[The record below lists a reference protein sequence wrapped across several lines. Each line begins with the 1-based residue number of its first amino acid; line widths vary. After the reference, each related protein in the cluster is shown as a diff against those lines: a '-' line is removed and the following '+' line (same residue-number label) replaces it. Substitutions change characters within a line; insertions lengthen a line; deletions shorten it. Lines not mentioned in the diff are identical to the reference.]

1 MNCFTFKKSFLFLNS
16 SVFISGIGFVSAFL
30 NLQDSEH
37 TDPDIVRVMPLL
49 TRSSTRL
56 PALDQKQI
64 SILVTCSKILQGHL
78 RTTGKNIW
86 ISVVLAVILAGAGAL
101 FDLGSKGNFI
111 SLSPVCI
118 STFKLFMFFC
128 SFYLKWYKVPEPG
141 GTHCKKVSPSVQPAV
156 RYYQI

>member
-1 MNCFTFKKSFLFLNS
+1 MKCFTFKKSFLFLNS
-16 SVFISGIGFVSAFL
+16 SVFISCIGFVSAFL

-49 TRSSTRL
+49 TRSSTQL

-101 FDLGSKGNFI
+101 LDLGSKGNFI
-111 SLSPVCI
+111 SFVLSLSPVCI
-118 STFKLFMFFC
+118 STFKLFMFFY
-128 SFYLKWYKVPEPG
+128 SFYLRWYKVPEPG
-141 GTHCKKVSPSVQPAV
+141 LLVSSLP
-156 RYYQI
+156 